1 MQNVIILC
9 VGKLKESF
17 WREAV
22 EEYSKRLGA
31 YCKFSVVEV
40 KETKLPD
47 SPSQGE
53 IERCLISEGER
64 LLEKIP
70 ARSKVYALCIEGKE
84 LSSQQLA
91 SELENSAVTGE
102 SSVVFII
109 GGSHGLSPQVK
120 QTANKRISMSPMT
133 FPHQLARVMLC
144 EQIYRAFTILND
156 GKYHK

>member
-1 MQNVIILC
+1 MQNVTILC

-31 YCKFSVVEV
+31 FCKFSVVEV

-53 IERCLISEGER
+53 IDNCLVSEGER
-64 LLEKIP
+64 LLAKIP
-70 ARSKVYALCIEGKE
+70 PRSDIFAMCIEGKE
-84 LSSQQLA
+84 LSSEKLA
-91 SELENSAVTGE
+91 QELSNSAVAGT
-102 SSVVFII
+102 SNVVFII
-109 GGSHGLSPQVK
+109 GGSHGLSDAVK
-120 QTANKRISMSPMT
+120 KAASKRISMSPMT

-144 EQIYRAFTILND
+144 EQIYRAFTIIND